1 MKRLFFAVI
10 SIACSICSYSQD
22 LTEKDFLSQLPR
34 TTDDFQNYQ
43 FDYELEN
50 LQSHLP
56 SYPLGITSTI
66 SSFDGTGI
74 FPIQHVCP
82 VKEIECYLFNKRD
95 EKDILCYAAKAKF
108 ATNGQLVEFSGKE
121 CYKQQYWY
129 TDKTYSQ
136 IEGRDMKL
144 IPCLP
149 NPYITMIKP
158 IRDSKGLIT
167 KVGNDWFYDYDSYD
181 RVVQIRHIDDKYSY
195 NYEYLNNTKKITN
208 IKIYISKRIRGEVNY
223 EYAND
228 KITNINGKLFYETG
242 NEGSVEKEFVKTYS
256 YDSKGGVASMT
267 HLEKTPGDSE
277 ILYEYTFDNRYDD
290 KGRIVCT
297 NVTKNWKSR
306 TGSYGNGFKQPEE
319 FTRTYTY
326 DDKGNWVKLED
337 NQGHY
342 IVRKITYKLSMQS
355 NSYDENHVFD
365 EEEVEIRAS
374 MGNTLKN
381 LAANG
386 KFMPISEIAEY
397 NEGWP
402 RDLTVNVD
410 FIVEKDGSISNIES
424 GRKGSYIEEGRKAI
438 CSFIWTPAM
447 INGKPVRSNV
457 TLSWRFYKVDGQ
469 EKFTIIKDVIFT
481 EKERTAYSKA
491 NTNIEDRKNK
501 KFLLDLEKEA
511 TSGDFHAKRKLAL
524 DYLNGVHGE
533 KDLDKALKYCID
545 VINAKPNDKEIQE
558 ILIQNSGH
566 VLSNKSY
573 AQILAKNVNPTIIS
587 DDNWNVL
594 RLLAA
599 AECGKKEVF
608 INQIRISKEYKLKS
622 YPIWLIWG
630 ANHNDLQSMYELAEL
645 YLDSSSGLFDSKM
658 GIELLTKAADAG
670 HPEARYSLGLKY
682 KNGIF
687 VEKDKKKAKMYL
699 NK

>member
-149 NPYITMIKP
+149 NPYSTMIKP
-158 IRDSKGLIT
+158 NRNSKGLIT
-167 KVGNDWFYDYDSYD
+167 KVGNDWVYDYDSYA
-181 RVVQIRHIDDKYSY
+181 RVVQIRHLDDKYSY
-195 NYEYLNNTKKITN
+195 SYEYLNNTKKITD
-208 IKIYISKRIRGEVNY
+208 IKIYISKQLCGEVHY
-223 EYAND
+223 KYTND
-228 KITNINGKLFYETG
+228 KITESNGKIYFKGYEG
-242 NEGSVEKEFVKTYS
+242 NVEKEFIKTYS
-256 YDSKGGVASMT
+256 YDSNGGVASMT

-277 ILYEYTFDNRYDD
+277 ILHEYTFDNRYDS
-290 KGRIVCT
+290 KGRIASS
-297 NVTKNWKSR
+297 NVTMNRQSR
-306 TGSYGNGFKQPEE
+306 TGSYRNGLKQPEE

-326 DDKGNWVKLED
+326 DNKGNWVRLED
-337 NQGHY
+337 NLGHY
-342 IVRKITYKLSMQS
+342 IVRKITYKPSMQS
-355 NSYDENHVFD
+355 DSSDDNHIFD
-365 EEEVEIRAS
+365 EEEVEIRAT
-374 MGNTLKN
+374 MGNSLSNLKN
-381 LAANG
+381 DG
-386 KFMPISEIAEY
+386 KFMPMADLETYPS
-397 NEGWP
+397 
-402 RDLTVNVD
+402 DLTVNVD
-410 FIVEKDGSISNIES
+410 FIVEKDGSISNIEK
-424 GRKGSYIEEGRKAI
+424 GRKGSFIEKACNTI
-438 CSFIWTPAM
+438 CNFIWIPAM

-469 EKFTIIKDVIFT
+469 RKFGIIKDVIFT
-481 EKERTAYSKA
+481 EKERAAYARENAS
-491 NTNIEDRKNK
+491 IEQRKNK
-501 KFLLDLEKEA
+501 KYLLDLEKEA
-511 TSGDFHAKRKLAL
+511 TSGDFHAYRKLAL
-524 DYLNGVHGE
+524 DYFNGVHGE
-533 KDLDKALKYCID
+533 KNLDKALKYCIE
-545 VINAKPNDKEIQE
+545 VISRKSNDKEIQE
-558 ILIQNSGH
+558 ILIQNSGY

-573 AQILAKNVNPTIIS
+573 AQILAKDVNPTIIS

-599 AECGKKEVF
+599 AECGEKEVF
-608 INQIRISKEYKLKS
+608 TNQVRISKEYKLKS
-622 YPIWLIWG
+622 YPIWLLWG
-630 ANHNDLQSMYELAEL
+630 ANHNDLQSTYELAEL
-645 YLDSSSGLFDSKM
+645 YLDSSSRLFDSKK

-682 KNGIF
+682 KYGNY

-699 NK
+699 KK